1 MPTETLLRYAPQTL
15 FRVSYRSPAELPP
28 WKYVGGGRFDDP
40 QQTYRVLYTSL
51 SDVGA
56 CIEKFQDNR
65 PSKEFADIEA
75 EFELD
80 GSVREVVLDA
90 PPETPTGHLP
100 FQDFALLYLG
110 RLSIPQDTEVMDLT
124 ADANARYF
132 SSVFQ
137 RDLTVSDLAADRD
150 YTYTPHISRI
160 GFTDHRGIAG
170 IYSASK
176 IDPVDTQN
184 VTLYEGRGE
193 QLRINIRAEHV
204 ESLSATSAPLVEAC
218 AAMGITI
225 ETPVQY
231 HARMMRESGF

>member
-1 MPTETLLRYAPQTL
+1 
-15 FRVSYRSPAELPP
+15 
-28 WKYVGGGRFDDP
+28 
-40 QQTYRVLYTSL
+40 
-51 SDVGA
+51 
-56 CIEKFQDNR
+56 
-65 PSKEFADIEA
+65 
-75 EFELD
+75 
-80 GSVREVVLDA
+80 
-90 PPETPTGHLP
+90 
-100 FQDFALLYLG
+100 
-110 RLSIPQDTEVMDLT
+110 MDLT